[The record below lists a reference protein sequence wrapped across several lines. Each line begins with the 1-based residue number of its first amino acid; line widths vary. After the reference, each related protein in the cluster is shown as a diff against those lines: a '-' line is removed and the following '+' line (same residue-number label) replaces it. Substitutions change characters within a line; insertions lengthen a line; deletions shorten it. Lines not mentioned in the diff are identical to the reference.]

1 MRKRVGILGA
11 VGLAVAL
18 ASPPAEAQT
27 PPSPPPT
34 ETPVAVAPPGAAPA
48 PAAPA
53 ASPVVLPAPAPV
65 LRLVDPPVI
74 AVESLPSENPFATTV
89 EAPALAPP
97 KLVAADAVIPTAF
110 FAAIRVDPKG
120 NTVAVRRARDPIP
133 SLTAQSQASL
143 LRWRFDPGRKSGQP
157 VETWASLR
165 LDLSAEIDSPKF
177 EQVLLTPITPTT
189 PIPKPLEW
197 GTDAAWLASVKPPPI
212 EGTIPTEQL
221 DTPAIPK
228 KQPWSSSSYKG
239 PFAVKFWVEINGAG
253 RIDKAIPISASDPA
267 LIAYFRKAM
276 ESWLFRP
283 ARASGAAASTWNELT
298 LSGQISFSTDL
309 KSTTS
314 LRQSL

>member
-177 EQVLLTPITPTT
+177 EQVLLTPITPPT

-221 DTPAIPK
+221 DTP
-228 KQPWSSSSYKG
+228 
-239 PFAVKFWVEINGAG
+239 
-253 RIDKAIPISASDPA
+253 AIPISASDPA